1 MYKYVKIAVES
12 YFLRVIIVIALNTQQ
27 RPLCLK
33 SFTLRRISS
42 FSFFFFLMPFNV
54 INTRQSL
61 ISASKNDFRSNAT
74 PFLGKVGRGYRWK
87 VAGLDTWRDC
97 IARLYALERGCF
109 LIYRS
114 LLHGDSYFSRQRHAN
129 DSSPECFRFKPTSC
143 WNLAA
148 PFFPI
153 GHELWRMSV
162 NSAE

>member
-1 MYKYVKIAVES
+1 MKS
-12 YFLRVIIVIALNTQQ
+12 YFLESNNRNCSQYSAT
-27 RPLCLK
+27 
-33 SFTLRRISS
+33 FTVSEE
-42 FSFFFFLMPFNV
+42 FYFQTYFFFFFFCVPFNV
-54 INTRQSL
+54 INTRQPL
-61 ISASKNDFRSNAT
+61 ISGGTRRKTIFEVT
-74 PFLGKVGRGYRWK
+74 QPLFLVKWGGYRWK

-114 LLHGDSYFSRQRHAN
+114 LRHGDSYFSRQRHAN